1 MQVVDSNKEKLDIHT
16 ILTMAAEELKK
27 DLSMEQALLAI
38 VKETSLPE
46 ADVTQ
51 IGNTVF
57 IGHTGKGANKSKM
70 VGRPINVDTARNYIN
85 NMLRYL
91 GYLQEKNI
99 THYHAAFEGDT
110 LVPAIK
116 MMQKRLAKT
125 DTQMGLGQ
133 YEGEDNDYVVFVK
146 IGEDSLQG
154 VA

>member
-1 MQVVDSNKEKLDIHT
+1 MQVVDSNKEELDIHT
-16 ILTMAAEELKK
+16 IITMSAEELRK

-38 VKETSLPE
+38 LKETSLPE

-57 IGHTGKGANKSKM
+57 IGHTGKGNNKNKM
-70 VGRPINVDTARNYIN
+70 VGRPLNVDTARNYIRN
-85 NMLRYL
+85 VLQYF

-99 THYHAAFEGDT
+99 THYHAAFEGDA

-116 MMQKRLAKT
+116 MMQKKLTKT

-154 VA
+154 IA

>member
-16 ILTMAAEELKK
+16 IITMSAEELRK
-27 DLSMEQALLAI
+27 DLSMEQSLLAI
-38 VKETSLPE
+38 LKETSLPE

-57 IGHTGKGANKSKM
+57 IGHTGKGDNKSKM
-70 VGRPINVDTARNYIN
+70 VGRPLNVDTARNYIRN
-85 NMLRYL
+85 VLQYF

-154 VA
+154 IA

>member
-1 MQVVDSNKEKLDIHT
+1 MQVVDSNKEKLGIHT
-16 ILTMAAEELKK
+16 ILTMAAEELRK
-27 DLSMEQALLAI
+27 DLSIEQALLAI

-70 VGRPINVDTARNYIN
+70 VGRPINVDAARNYIN

-116 MMQKRLAKT
+116 MMQKKLTKT
-125 DTQMGLGQ
+125 DTQIGLGQ
-133 YEGEDNDYVVFVK
+133 YEDEEDDYVVYIK
-146 IGEDSLQG
+146 IGKDPLQG
-154 VA
+154 IA